1 MNKWLVMFAGIG
13 TVFVALMAIIVII
26 QVFHLIFGIRPASK
40 KQKPIQEPKPQTSAS
55 TAGTVPAAQPLA
67 SAEQPSSASAK
78 SGNEL
83 VAVIAAAICAAS
95 GASPSSFRIAS
106 IQAAGSSEDG
116 SGFNTPVWGRIE
128 RFYR

>member
-1 MNKWLVMFAGIG
+1 MNKWLIMFAGIG
-13 TVFVALMAIIVII
+13 TVFVALISIIAII
-26 QVFHLIFGIRPASK
+26 QVFHMIFGKRPESK
-40 KQKPIQEPKPQTSAS
+40 KKKPVQNSIAEAGATKSATAPVSLAPAKPSAQ
-55 TAGTVPAAQPLA
+55 AQ
-67 SAEQPSSASAK
+67 
-78 SGNEL
+78 GDGEL

-106 IQAAGSSEDG
+106 IQAAGSGEKE